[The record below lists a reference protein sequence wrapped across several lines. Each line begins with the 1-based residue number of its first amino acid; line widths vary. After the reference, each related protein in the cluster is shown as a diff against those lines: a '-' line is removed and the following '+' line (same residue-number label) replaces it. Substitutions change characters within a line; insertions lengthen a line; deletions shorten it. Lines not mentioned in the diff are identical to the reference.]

1 MAAVHHPRAGSAT
14 FCYWTRSA
22 AEGRS
27 HYSFLRQP
35 ANARPWSIRLYHSVW
50 TRDRRLVDCAVTDE
64 PAVTERYLSLCR
76 GEQATNFTDVLET
89 RFDVSL
95 LFAPDNPCAY
105 PFPAG
110 VQASKRTKRAITDP
124 VLAERHTGDSSEV
137 KHRRQKRAWIIPGT
151 VWCGSGNKA
160 DNYDDLG
167 IFTQTDKCC
176 REHDYCANTIP
187 SFRFGYGV
195 FNRHIFTVLHCDCE
209 ERFRQCLLT
218 ANDRVSNMVG
228 YGYFNL
234 LKTPCFTFTEKMQCI
249 QSNWFGMCTL
259 SEMSPFAVLQDAM
272 DFNSTQP
279 TSAATPGTWH
289 DTSDPASPMPT
300 PIRNV
305 TRDPVYTTPPPIW
318 KITSD
323 SVYTTPT
330 PIRNVTRDSVYTTP
344 TPIRNVTRDSVYTTP
359 TPIQNVTRDSVYTT
373 PAPIRNVTRDSVY
386 TTPAPIRNV
395 TRDSVYTTPTPI
407 RNIARDSVYTTPTP
421 VRNIERDSVYTTPTP
436 IQNVTRDSVY
446 TTPTPVRNIERD
458 SVYTTPTPVRKIT
471 SHSVPP
477 TPTPV
482 GNATSSTAGIR
493 LPPARR
499 PKQRLPCR
507 PKGPAKG
514 TASRAGRRKGVRRP
528 VCKEQPNSRLP
539 AKGQDSDAQLTADSA
554 AGRDPAD
561 PPHQRVD
568 PRSENALPST
578 RPRTPQPA
586 PHKHPAL
593 MEDARKTETQ
603 QPCDCYKHLDECRLK
618 IPPLGERFGLKN
630 PERKTLYHCNCTNRL
645 AQQLQD
651 QEEPDGVQSLLVDFV
666 SLSCFQLPPPE
677 ECPGTAKGCPAVLSE
692 ASHLQLTLSQR
703 ENGEAGIHPERPI
716 LKVKRHNSRES
727 KRKQSP
733 VKLYKK
739 CLKIMDSKT
748 SKRAEG

>member
-1 MAAVHHPRAGSAT
+1 MQIRNALCVAIILALYSLTGADVTAGAGSAT

-35 ANARPWSIRLYHSVW
+35 ANARPWSLRLYHSVW

-300 PIRNV
+300 PIRNI
-305 TRDPVYTTPPPIW
+305 TP
-318 KITSD
+318 
-323 SVYTTPT
+323 
-330 PIRNVTRDSVYTTP
+330 
-344 TPIRNVTRDSVYTTP
+344 
-359 TPIQNVTRDSVYTT
+359 
-373 PAPIRNVTRDSVY
+373 
-386 TTPAPIRNV
+386 
-395 TRDSVYTTPTPI
+395 
-407 RNIARDSVYTTPTP
+407 
-421 VRNIERDSVYTTPTP
+421 
-436 IQNVTRDSVY
+436 
-446 TTPTPVRNIERD
+446 
-458 SVYTTPTPVRKIT
+458 
-471 SHSVPP
+471 
-477 TPTPV
+477 
-482 GNATSSTAGIR
+482 
-493 LPPARR
+493 
-499 PKQRLPCR
+499 
-507 PKGPAKG
+507 KG